1 MSDEEKNESE
11 ESGAAGGGGASWMIV
26 LLIMVLAL
34 AAGAGGTFFFLSQ
47 SKPPAPMEVAA
58 EVEEEPVEPGVEFQ
72 NRLVSLDPFVV
83 NIAGEAYPRF
93 LKLKIELEADS
104 ASTKKELEA
113 RVPQVRDTT
122 ILLLA
127 SKRLPE
133 VSEFEGRA
141 LLKEDL
147 KMRISALLD
156 GGEVSSVMFTE
167 FVVQ

>member
-1 MSDEEKNESE
+1 MTDEVSSENE
-11 ESGAAGGGGASWMIV
+11 GGGGSGGASWLIV
-26 LLIMVLAL
+26 LLVLVLAL

-47 SKPPAPMEVAA
+47 TPTPSEAPT
-58 EVEEEPVEPGVEFQ
+58 EVEAETVDPGVEFQ
-72 NRLVSLDPFVV
+72 DRLVSLEPFVV

-93 LKLKIELEADS
+93 LKLKIELEADTL
-104 ASTKKELEA
+104 STKKELDA
-113 RVPQVRDTT
+113 RRPQVRDTT

-141 LLKEDL
+141 LLKDDL
-147 KMRISALLD
+147 KTRITALL
-156 GGEVSSVMFTE
+156 GEGKVTSVMFTE

>member
-1 MSDEEKNESE
+1 MSDENAKSNEP
-11 ESGAAGGGGASWMIV
+11 GGSNAGGASWLIV

-34 AAGAGGTFFFLSQ
+34 AAGAGGSFFFLS
-47 SKPPAPMEVAA
+47 KPQPAAPAESVA
-58 EVEEEPVEPGVEFQ
+58 EVEEEPLDPGSEFQ
-72 NRLVSLDPFVV
+72 SRLVSLEPFVV
-83 NIAGEAYPRF
+83 NVAGEAYPRF

-104 ASTKKELEA
+104 EKTKKELDA
-113 RVPQVRDTT
+113 RRPQVRDTT

-147 KMRISALLD
+147 KSRISALLD
-156 GGEVSSVMFTE
+156 DGQVSAVMFTE

>member
-1 MSDEEKNESE
+1 MTDEVSSENE
-11 ESGAAGGGGASWMIV
+11 GTGGSGGASWLIV
-26 LLIMVLAL
+26 LLVLVLAL

-47 SKPPAPMEVAA
+47 TPATTEAPI
-58 EVEEEPVEPGVEFQ
+58 EVEAEPVDPGVEFQ
-72 NRLVSLDPFVV
+72 DRLVSLEPFVV

-93 LKLKIELEADS
+93 LKLKIELEADTP
-104 ASTKKELEA
+104 STKKELDA
-113 RVPQVRDTT
+113 RRPQVRDTT

-141 LLKEDL
+141 LLKDDL
-147 KMRISALLD
+147 KARITALL
-156 GGEVSSVMFTE
+156 GEGKVTSVMFTE

>member
-1 MSDEEKNESE
+1 MTDEVSSENE
-11 ESGAAGGGGASWMIV
+11 GGGGGGGASWLIV
-26 LLIMVLAL
+26 LLVLVLAL

-47 SKPPAPMEVAA
+47 APTPTEAP
-58 EVEEEPVEPGVEFQ
+58 VEAQSEPVDPGVEFQ
-72 NRLVSLDPFVV
+72 DRLVSLEPFVV

-93 LKLKIELEADS
+93 LKLKIELEADTP
-104 ASTKKELEA
+104 ATKKELDA
-113 RVPQVRDTT
+113 RRPQVRDTT

-141 LLKEDL
+141 LLKDDL
-147 KMRISALLD
+147 KTRITALL
-156 GGEVSSVMFTE
+156 GEGKVTSVMFTE